1 MNNLISDLQKEKL
14 INTFGEYLIENAPLA
29 KFSSA
34 RLGGY
39 ADFMLTAHS
48 AFYLEKMVTF
58 LWEEEIPFHILG
70 GGSNILISD
79 AGVRQLVILN
89 KAKKL
94 AFNEDD
100 QELPTVWAESG
111 TNFGSLA
118 RQAAQKG
125 FSGLEWAA
133 GIPGTLGGAIFGNA
147 GAHGK
152 DMSNNLKLAEVLQLE
167 EGRKLWSV
175 NQMGFTYRNSTLK
188 TESGK
193 YIVLSATL
201 NLEPGKPEEI
211 QEKMEEYLQFR
222 RRTQPPGASMGSMFK
237 NPAGDHAGRLI
248 EVAGL
253 KGSRIGDAQISELH
267 ANFFINHGEAKA
279 QDVYQLIQLAQEK
292 VKDQFDVLL
301 ELEIQLFG
309 DWK

>member
-94 AFNEDD
+94 AFNE
-100 QELPTVWAESG
+100 
-111 TNFGSLA
+111 
-118 RQAAQKG
+118 
-125 FSGLEWAA
+125 
-133 GIPGTLGGAIFGNA
+133 
-147 GAHGK
+147 
-152 DMSNNLKLAEVLQLE
+152 
-167 EGRKLWSV
+167 
-175 NQMGFTYRNSTLK
+175 
-188 TESGK
+188 
-193 YIVLSATL
+193 
-201 NLEPGKPEEI
+201 
-211 QEKMEEYLQFR
+211 
-222 RRTQPPGASMGSMFK
+222 
-237 NPAGDHAGRLI
+237 
-248 EVAGL
+248 
-253 KGSRIGDAQISELH
+253 
-267 ANFFINHGEAKA
+267 
-279 QDVYQLIQLAQEK
+279 
-292 VKDQFDVLL
+292 
-301 ELEIQLFG
+301 
-309 DWK
+309 